1 MKSVLVY
8 IHGYGS
14 TGDSETAQGLRR
26 LLSEK
31 FDVAAP
37 TYNGSNPIEA
47 AMTIE
52 AAIPIAETRNIVL
65 TGTSLGG
72 FFANYFARKHD
83 LPAILINPALV
94 PSQALAEFRKAQ
106 PILDAYQRLE
116 DEERGF
122 TAMPPRQLIVGLKDD
137 ILDPQ
142 ENCRALKDVAEVIEV
157 PMGHHAEPAFFGLIA
172 QSVRTMAGTV
182 ADESAA
188 GTRSLQEFRK
198 PRPLE

>member
-1 MKSVLVY
+1 
-8 IHGYGS
+8 
-14 TGDSETAQGLRR
+14 
-26 LLSEK
+26 
-31 FDVAAP
+31 
-37 TYNGSNPIEA
+37 
-47 AMTIE
+47 MTIE

-182 ADESAA
+182 AD
-188 GTRSLQEFRK
+188 
-198 PRPLE
+198 